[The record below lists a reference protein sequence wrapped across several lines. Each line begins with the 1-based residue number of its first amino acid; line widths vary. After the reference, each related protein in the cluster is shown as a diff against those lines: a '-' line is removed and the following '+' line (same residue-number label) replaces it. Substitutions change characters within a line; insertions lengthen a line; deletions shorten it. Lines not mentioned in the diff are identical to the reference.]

1 MSLRVWVPG
10 HPKTKGSMESQ
21 ERRGG
26 GRRMVQSV
34 EGSEQWALIVER
46 AVRSSWSYATEP
58 TPYAGPVAVSLAF
71 WLPVA
76 DCAAGRP
83 GDLDKLVRNVLDA
96 LTKAGVYGDDAQ
108 VTHMPEVG
116 KYPVGMG
123 GVPTAGV
130 MIEVRP
136 CDPWEGISWAAVAVH
151 EERRA
156 LGLTT

>member
-1 MSLRVWVPG
+1 MMRLWVPG
-10 HPKTKGSMESQ
+10 HPKTKGSMEQ
-21 ERRGG
+21 QR

-34 EGSEQWALIVER
+34 EGSEEWALIVER
-46 AVRSSWSYATEP
+46 AARAKLAEVFHAV
-58 TPYAGPVAVSLAF
+58 PYVGPVAVRMAF

-83 GDLDKLVRNVLDA
+83 GDLDKLIRNVLDA

-108 VTHMPEVG
+108 VTHMPSVG
-116 KYPVGMG
+116 KYPVGMCG
-123 GVPTAGV
+123 IPTAGV
-130 MIEVRP
+130 LIEAWP
-136 CDPWEGISWAAVAVH
+136 CQPHDGITWAAVAAH